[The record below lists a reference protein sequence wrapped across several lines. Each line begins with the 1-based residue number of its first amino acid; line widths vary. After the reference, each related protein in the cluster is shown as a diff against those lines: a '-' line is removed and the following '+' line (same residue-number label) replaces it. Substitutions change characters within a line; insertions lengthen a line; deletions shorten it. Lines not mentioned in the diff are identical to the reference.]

1 MRLRWFILP
10 PIRGDESDY
19 LRTSRGTQ
27 TLQQRCGLGNLSN
40 LRKEPLMTALTA
52 GKTVTISV
60 LKMPAAPRHRKTIE
74 RLMRL
79 QPAVQRTLTRV
90 AKRRG
95 RENPRNQ
102 RGGRMWTSRIPATR
116 CVSASLGA
124 TFPLK
129 VTAKIIP
136 DIQAVSRFIKIA

>member
-1 MRLRWFILP
+1 M
-10 PIRGDESDY
+10 
-19 LRTSRGTQ
+19 
-27 TLQQRCGLGNLSN
+27 LQQVHDVGTLPNP
-40 LRKEPLMTALTA
+40 RKEPLMTALTA

-60 LKMPAAPRHRKTIE
+60 LKVPAAPRHRKTIE

>member
-1 MRLRWFILP
+1 
-10 PIRGDESDY
+10 
-19 LRTSRGTQ
+19 
-27 TLQQRCGLGNLSN
+27 
-40 LRKEPLMTALTA
+40 MTALTA

>member
-1 MRLRWFILP
+1 M
-10 PIRGDESDY
+10 
-19 LRTSRGTQ
+19 
-27 TLQQRCGLGNLSN
+27 LQQTIYLCSLSG
-40 LRKEPLMTALTA
+40 LRKEQTMTALTA

-60 LKMPAAPRHRKTIE
+60 LKVPVAPRHRKTIE

-102 RGGRMWTSRIPATR
+102 RGGRMWTARIPATR

-129 VTAKIIP
+129 ITAKIIP
-136 DIQAVSRFIKIA
+136 DVQAVSRFIKID